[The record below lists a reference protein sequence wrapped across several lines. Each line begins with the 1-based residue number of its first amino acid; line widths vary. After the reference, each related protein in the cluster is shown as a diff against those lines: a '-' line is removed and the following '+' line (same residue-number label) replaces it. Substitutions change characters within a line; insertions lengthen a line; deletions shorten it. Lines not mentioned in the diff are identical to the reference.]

1 MVSVGYTLKLGL
13 DCIPSDKQ
21 YEYIKSVY
29 NPYTIIWAINRGL
42 LELSGAYSTLININ
56 NEDRG

>member
-13 DCIPSDKQ
+13 DYIPSDKQ

-29 NPYTIIWAINRGL
+29 NPYTIIWVINRGL
-42 LELSGAYSTLININ
+42 LEFSRSCSTLINN
-56 NEDRG
+56 NNDAR

>member
-42 LELSGAYSTLININ
+42 LELSGALSCTKGENI
-56 NEDRG
+56 